1 MCTLWRIRERTTYAV
16 DWHSSAQ
23 KADAW
28 DQSLPWCHEIKLY
41 ALLEAAWEQKSH
53 KFTKNRAKLIA
64 GRITSRQWLRTMERN
79 RTLSSP
85 IWCFCT
91 SKSQS
96 KHRGPLSRM
105 INHCEKNTL
114 MDIVL
119 SANPARS
126 TNENCDLANRWRGS
140 SSTKVSSLS
149 PKTT

>member
-105 INHCEKNTL
+105 INHCEKKYF
-114 MDIVL
+114 DGYSIVGASCKKHKWKL
-119 SANPARS
+119 WLGQPLKRQQLYESVFTQP
-126 TNENCDLANRWRGS
+126 
-140 SSTKVSSLS
+140 
-149 PKTT
+149 